1 MKKTENNSSDFRI
14 TQRGRLGEQYVCEYL
29 KNKDFQII
37 QTNYKTRYG
46 EIDIIAEKDNLIVFV
61 EVKTR
66 TKNSFTAGL
75 ESITKSKIKKV
86 VKTALIYLTENNIV
100 KQPRLDCAEVI
111 VEESTNALLKILY
124 IENAVDDWEV
134 L

>member
-1 MKKTENNSSDFRI
+1 MKRTENNSSDFRI

-29 KNKDFQII
+29 KNEDFQII

-100 KQPRLDCAEVI
+100 KQPRLDCAE
-111 VEESTNALLKILY
+111 
-124 IENAVDDWEV
+124 
-134 L
+134 